1 MHIFSFSGEAVG
13 EKKNENNIFF
23 EQARSG
29 KDLLLWPNDDNEKQL
44 NLKLTKYLCVCFSVC
59 SKRILV
65 VFCDSVS
72 GEDSRET
79 FFS

>member
-44 NLKLTKYLCVCFSVC
+44 NLKNTFVFVFRCVQNEYLLSFATLFPEKTAV
-59 SKRILV
+59 KR
-65 VFCDSVS
+65 
-72 GEDSRET
+72 
-79 FFS
+79 FFPE